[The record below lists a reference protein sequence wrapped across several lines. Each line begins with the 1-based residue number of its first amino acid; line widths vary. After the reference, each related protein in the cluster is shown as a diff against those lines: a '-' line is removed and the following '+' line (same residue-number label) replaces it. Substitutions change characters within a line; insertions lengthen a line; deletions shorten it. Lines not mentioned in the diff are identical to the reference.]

1 MGTTTTDSMRVE
13 SVLGT
18 FARQMSIPT
27 IGRFRSAAPLR
38 WWEWGKLAG
47 IATLVAWATLS
58 LADVDLHPA
67 VVGVL
72 LHVTLDFTLQASET
86 CKQKLNRGRHLLV
99 HSLAAGGLP
108 PAVAALTIGS
118 PAKIVVWAVGG
129 AIVHYAV
136 DWTRKF
142 GLRNQALGSALDQ
155 ACHVL
160 TILALA
166 VLG

>member
-1 MGTTTTDSMRVE
+1 MSTATSGWMRAE
-13 SVLGT
+13 DVLGT
-18 FARQMSIPT
+18 FCRQMSIPT
-27 IGRFRSAAPLR
+27 PGRFRSPAPLQ

-47 IATLVAWATLS
+47 IATLVAWATFS
-58 LADVDLHPA
+58 LADMRLGPA
-67 VVGVL
+67 MVGVL

-86 CKQKLNRGRHLLV
+86 CMRKLDRGRHLLV

-108 PAVAALTIGS
+108 TAVAALTIGS
-118 PAKIVVWAVGG
+118 PSKIVTWAVAG
-129 AIVHYAV
+129 ATIHYAV

-142 GLRNQALGSALDQ
+142 GLRNQAVGAALDQ
-155 ACHVL
+155 VCHVL